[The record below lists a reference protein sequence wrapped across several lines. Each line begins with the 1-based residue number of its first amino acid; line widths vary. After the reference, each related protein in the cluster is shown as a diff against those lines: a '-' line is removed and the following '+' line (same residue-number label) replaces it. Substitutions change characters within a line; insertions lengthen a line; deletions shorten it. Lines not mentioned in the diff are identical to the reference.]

1 MQPTQ
6 RFLHITLIVVTTTT
20 LIVVLLSSFLDNK
33 DRTVKSAFTIER
45 YSQRNESSHSG
56 READKTDYSSGQI
69 KYRIQFKYEG
79 KCVGMSEN
87 NTLVV
92 SYCNPNVKQAY
103 VYDSTGILK
112 FEETDLCVG
121 LKFATDLGLVHC
133 EQAIKLDLWNG
144 TLIHSVNNSVLCVSP
159 VHGKKVTS
167 EPELGDTIALTSC
180 DEKASDVQLL
190 EERAFLKDRAALL
203 LPYTS
208 NSKCDFPAC
217 GTNYRA
223 PKPKFLSP
231 LKTKRCSEISDCVTV
246 VVKTARRPLLVIRLA
261 KSIQTTLNRNLSMIV
276 IDDGPD
282 LHPPEIMDKI
292 AQFPNMKYMV
302 GDRED
307 LGISEGRNMG
317 VRMVKTKYFMN
328 LDDDYVVSDQTDIP
342 KLLEMLDTMDVSL
355 VGGKCRNIYA
365 GFMEFGNDKE
375 TGKSALMYYP
385 GSCTVKS
392 EELSSYPGCY
402 RCDLTAN
409 GFMARTR
416 DILDVGGWSKELKII
431 EHKDIFLRLKAAKKK
446 VVYCKNVQI
455 QNEHT
460 DKGVNLN
467 DEIVNS
473 YDKGAYRKLRHGRK
487 AQMRQMFNNLWNI
500 DELIEIDTKNKTRM
514 F

>member
-1 MQPTQ
+1 MQPT
-6 RFLHITLIVVTTTT
+6 LHKVLIVVSTTI
-20 LIVVLLSSFLDNK
+20 LIVVFLSSFLENK
-33 DRTVKSAFTIER
+33 DQTLKSVITIER
-45 YSQRNESSHSG
+45 NSQRNESSHSG

-69 KYRIQFKYEG
+69 KYRIQFTFEG

-103 VYDSTGILK
+103 VYDDSTGKFK
-112 FEETDLCVG
+112 FEEADLCVG
-121 LKFATDLGLVHC
+121 LKFATYLGLVHC
-133 EQAIKLDLWNG
+133 EQALKLDLWKG
-144 TLIHSVNNSVLCVSP
+144 KLIHSVNNSVLCLSP
-159 VHGKKVTS
+159 LHGNKTTS
-167 EPELGDTIALTSC
+167 KPALGDAIALTSC
-180 DEKASDVQLL
+180 GKEASAVQLL
-190 EERAFLKDRAALL
+190 EERSFLKDRAALL

-217 GTNYRA
+217 GTNHRG
-223 PKPKFLSP
+223 PKPKYLSP
-231 LKTKRCSEISDCVTV
+231 LKTERCIEISDCVTV

-282 LHPPEIMDKI
+282 LHPPEIMEQI

-328 LDDDYVVSDQTDIP
+328 LDDDYVVSDHTDIP

-355 VGGKCRNIYA
+355 VGGKCKHNFA
-365 GFMEFGNDKE
+365 GFMEFGNDIE

-385 GSCTVKS
+385 ESCTVKS

-402 RCDLTAN
+402 RCDLTTN

-416 DILDVGGWSKELKII
+416 DILDVGGWSKEVKIP

-446 VVYCKNVQI
+446 VVYCKNFHIRNV
-455 QNEHT
+455 HS
-460 DKGVNLN
+460 DKGVKLD
-467 DEIVNS
+467 DEIEKS
-473 YDKGAYRKLRHGRK
+473 YDKGAYRKLRSRRT
-487 AQMRQMFNNLWNI
+487 AQMGHMFLNHWNVAR
-500 DELIEIDTKNKTRM
+500 LIEVKNKTL
-514 F
+514 

>member
-1 MQPTQ
+1 MQYTL
-6 RFLHITLIVVTTTT
+6 RFLHIVLIVVSTTI

-33 DRTVKSAFTIER
+33 DRTLKSAFIIER
-45 YSQRNESSHSG
+45 NSQRNESSHSG
-56 READKTDYSSGQI
+56 REANKTDYSPGQI
-69 KYRIQFKYEG
+69 KYRIQFTYEG

-103 VYDSTGILK
+103 VYDSTGIFT
-112 FEETDLCVG
+112 FEEADLCVG
-121 LKFATDLGLVHC
+121 LKFATYLGLVHC
-133 EQAIKLDLWNG
+133 EQALKLDLWKG
-144 TLIHSVNNSVLCVSP
+144 TLIHSVNNSVLCLSP
-159 VHGKKVTS
+159 LHGNKTTS
-167 EPELGDTIALTSC
+167 KPELGDTIALTSC
-180 DEKASDVQLL
+180 GEKASAVQLL
-190 EERAFLKDRAALL
+190 EERSFLKDRAALL

-217 GTNYRA
+217 GTNHRA
-223 PKPKFLSP
+223 PKPKYLSP
-231 LKTKRCSEISDCVTV
+231 LKTERCIEISDCVTV
-246 VVKTARRPLLVIRLA
+246 VVKTARRPLLAIRLA
-261 KSIQTTLNRNLSMIV
+261 KSIQTTLHRNLSMIV

-292 AQFPNMKYMV
+292 AQFPNMKYIV

-317 VRMVKTKYFMN
+317 VRMVKTKYFMI
-328 LDDDYVVSDQTDIP
+328 LDDDSVVSKHTDMP
-342 KLLEMLDTMDVSL
+342 KMLEMLDTMDLSL
-355 VGGKCRNIYA
+355 VGGKCKHNYA
-365 GFMEFGNDKE
+365 GFMEFGNDNE

-416 DILDVGGWSKELKII
+416 DILDVGGWSKEVKIQ

-446 VVYCKNVQI
+446 VVYCKNFHIRNV
-455 QNEHT
+455 HS
-460 DKGVNLN
+460 DKGVKLD
-467 DEIVNS
+467 DEIENS
-473 YDKGAYRKLRHGRK
+473 YDKGAYKELRSRRTV
-487 AQMRQMFNNLWNI
+487 QMGHMFLNHWNVA
-500 DELIEIDTKNKTRM
+500 ELIEVENKTL
-514 F
+514 